1 MTRRFILVALLYR
14 VGLLSTVLLCA
25 CSSTPTQYPAVNTL
39 YCDRYLFYPMCALD
53 ITNNGVTDF
62 VYFEDS
68 QQIFLF
74 NQQLVSRKPDH
85 LMLHECAQSMDK
97 PLINATSQLLTVSDN
112 TNFLRRSE
120 IKNGI
125 FYHYMRYLPRINR
138 CNRALQTYDEN
149 REDDFGVAE
158 NSDF

>member
-1 MTRRFILVALLYR
+1 MALLYR

-53 ITNNGVTDF
+53 VTDNGVTDF

-74 NQQLVSRKPDH
+74 NQQLVNQKPDY
-85 LMLHECAQSMDK
+85 LVLHKCAQSMDK

-120 IKNGI
+120 IKQGI

-138 CNRALQTYDEN
+138 CNNNFAGANESE
-149 REDDFGVAE
+149 EDDFGVAE
-158 NSDF
+158 NSNF